1 MKIRP
6 VDIVINIICLVL
18 ILGSV
23 AYVVVSWRSL
33 PEQVPTNYSPT
44 GEITG
49 YSSKLTLLIMPI
61 TMIVTYIIITV
72 VRLLPKSWNTGVKVT
87 ARNREAVYRIIAN
100 LLISTNLVLTIL
112 FASLTVFMCRGEHIP
127 GWFIPIELI
136 AIFGVPGFWLVQL
149 FRNR

>member
-72 VRLLPKSWNTGVKVT
+72 VRLLPKSWNTGV
-87 ARNREAVYRIIAN
+87 
-100 LLISTNLVLTIL
+100 
-112 FASLTVFMCRGEHIP
+112 
-127 GWFIPIELI
+127 
-136 AIFGVPGFWLVQL
+136 
-149 FRNR
+149 